1 MGKDKKDALHRLPK
15 SFTRDDLMN
24 AIYETARITAKEAVD
39 AVEEMN
45 KRNARRSD
53 PGKAAQ
59 RMLADYRRL
68 KIAQKEDIQITEAE
82 GMEMRWKY
90 LEDLMGT
97 PDHAIV
103 TEATAYA
110 REKKLQYNQYKI
122 QQIEAAMSMY
132 LRECENSESEGAMRR
147 YRVVK
152 MRYMDEKERTVEEI
166 AATER
171 VSDKSVYNDIRVA
184 CRAIAVYLAAI

>member
-1 MGKDKKDALHRLPK
+1 MGKDKKALSLPK
-15 SFTRDDLMN
+15 SFTRDDLMHV
-24 AIYETARITAKEAVD
+24 IEQTARIAAKETMD
-39 AVEEMN
+39 AKEEMD

-82 GMEMRWKY
+82 GLEMRWKY

-97 PDHAIV
+97 PDRASV
-103 TEATAYA
+103 TEAAVYV

-122 QQIEAAMSMY
+122 QQIEAAVSMY
-132 LRECENSESEGAMRR
+132 ERECENSGSEEAMRR
-147 YRVVK
+147 YRVVR
-152 MRYMDEKERTVEEI
+152 MRFMDEKEWKVEEI
-166 AATER
+166 AELEKI
-171 VSDKSVYNDIRVA
+171 SDKSIYNDIRVA
-184 CRAIAVYLAAI
+184 CKVIAVYLATF